1 MNYQW
6 SFFRMLDVALYA
18 IFVGIVGI
26 LVQAIVQLTVCT
38 IENKI
43 RVAISLLTLLMNFVA
58 SLGVFFSTGDIH
70 DHKHWRYAVCKT
82 VFLFTGVLSP
92 YSAFYVLLPQWV
104 TWHGFA
110 IICSVLTFVKSY
122 NMLKFMFTWLFQKN
136 RIAIKYVIDKFSLSV
151 FRCEL
156 PVDVSV

>member
-6 SFFRMLDVALYA
+6 LFFRLLDVALYA

-26 LVQAIVQLTVCT
+26 LVQAIVQLTERT

-43 RVAISLLTLLMNFVA
+43 RVAISLITLVMNFVA
-58 SLGVFFSTGDIH
+58 SLGMFFSTGDIH
-70 DHKHWRYAVCKT
+70 HTHWRDAVCKT

-122 NMLKFMFTWLFQKN
+122 NMLQFMFTWFFQKN
-136 RIAIKYVIDKFSLSV
+136 HTAIKYVTDKFSLSV